1 MELHII
7 ISDPEP
13 GNGPG
18 GAAGPG
24 NRRPARGQPSLL
36 DLTAGPAPAHEEQLL
51 AALPSI
57 IAALHRQGVAEEEL
71 FPAVVAALR
80 AQVGSGE
87 RAGEG

>member
-1 MELHII
+1 MSQGTDWEALLGQVI
-7 ISDPEP
+7 D
-13 GNGPG
+13 
-18 GAAGPG
+18 AGQ
-24 NRRPARGQPSLL
+24 RKGQPSLF
-36 DLTAGPAPAHEEQLL
+36 DLTAGSAPAHEEQLL

-57 IAALHRQGVAEEEL
+57 IAVLRGQGVAEEEL